1 MDISRRQYRQGQS
14 MKVTASPTR
23 AHTTNAAAFPDFRI
37 LIVGDPGVGKSSL
50 MYRFADDDFEM
61 GLRGSMKVDSKF
73 IRADFGGKQ
82 ARVQIWDVMGCE
94 RQRAIDDGYYSGADA
109 ILVVYDVTSQES
121 YENARSV
128 WLYDVMTYGKP
139 GVAVGLCAN
148 KSDVDMLYRRV
159 TPIDGRELALDFDVP
174 CFWEA
179 SAKEGINVNIVFAD
193 LARKIAMARFQAP
206 PAPVAQSAAPP
217 AAQQQQYIAA
227 PTYSGDS
234 LKHREM
240 AALRDQYTRTEQTLR

>member
-1 MDISRRQYRQGQS
+1 

-37 LIVGDPGVGKSSL
+37 LIVGDQGVGKSSL
-50 MYRFADDDFEM
+50 MYRFADDEFGSDV
-61 GLRGSMKVDSKF
+61 RASMKVDSKF

-94 RQRAIDDGYYSGADA
+94 RQRAIDDGYYAGADA

-128 WLYDVMTYGKP
+128 WLYDVMTYAKP

-174 CFWEA
+174 CFWET
-179 SAKEGINVNIVFAD
+179 SAKEGVNVSLAFAD
-193 LARKIAMARFQAP
+193 LARKIAMAKFNGPPPVHVAAEPSKAP
-206 PAPVAQSAAPP
+206 AQS
-217 AAQQQQYIAA
+217 QHIAA
-227 PTYSGDS
+227 PVYNGDS

-240 AALRDQYTRTEQTLR
+240 AALRNQYTRTEQTLH